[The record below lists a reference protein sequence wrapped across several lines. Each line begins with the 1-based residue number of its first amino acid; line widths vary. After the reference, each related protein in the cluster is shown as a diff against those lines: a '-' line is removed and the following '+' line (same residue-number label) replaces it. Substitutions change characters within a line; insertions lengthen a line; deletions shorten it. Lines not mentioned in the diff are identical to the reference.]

1 MAPKKTHHCG
11 TEQPYPVL
19 TVGGSFGVQISQI
32 NITGS
37 FVYTTESPPSPR
49 DNQRKRDECPTTA
62 KHSGQDMS
70 PGTLGGSENTKVQ
83 GEQGE
88 TCQRQK
94 EMTRVHLGYKHV
106 SLSFTSRGWQGPM
119 ARQTTA
125 EEEEQEQEEQ
135 ENSGKVLSWISCRT
149 IRMKPLGCQSLTGA
163 TPRTSLVSCDTNLI
177 NAMSLLPPY
186 RQLHACN

>member
-1 MAPKKTHHCG
+1 MGSKYHKSILLAP
-11 TEQPYPVL
+11 
-19 TVGGSFGVQISQI
+19 SFI
-32 NITGS
+32 
-37 FVYTTESPPSPR
+37 PPSPLHLHVIIKGKETSVPR
-49 DNQRKRDECPTTA
+49 QPSTVGKTCLPAHSADRKI
-62 KHSGQDMS
+62 Q
-70 PGTLGGSENTKVQ
+70 KVQ